1 MGAGRPSEGPTGRG
15 GVWVAAQAVL
25 LFLLA
30 VVGIAAPGWPSGM
43 RPALAIVAALVALA
57 GVVLMAAGIR
67 HLGPSLS
74 PFPAPIEGGELRE
87 RGLYALARHPMY
99 GGGMLAALGW
109 SLLTSPWAL
118 APTALLAV
126 LLEGKRRREE
136 LWLAERYPGYSSYR
150 RAFPRRFIPFVI

>member
-43 RPALAIVAALVALA
+43 RPALAIAGALVALA

-74 PFPAPIEGGELRE
+74 PFPRRPKGVSSAN
-87 RGLYALARHPMY
+87 
-99 GGGMLAALGW
+99 AACTRSRDTRCTEAGCW
-109 SLLTSPWAL
+109 
-118 APTALLAV
+118 
-126 LLEGKRRREE
+126 
-136 LWLAERYPGYSSYR
+136 
-150 RAFPRRFIPFVI
+150 PRSDGRC